1 MMRSFKKTLNLLLIS
16 LLLRLLAISSNWI
29 HYSDTWLVPS
39 VVRSEEEERV
49 VENGSLQAS
58 CPMSRQ
64 GGSASTHPLRGGQY
78 ADQ

>member
-1 MMRSFKKTLNLLLIS
+1 MRAFKKTLTLLLIS

-29 HYSDTWLVPS
+29 CCSYTWLVSP

-58 CPMSRQ
+58 GRTARQ
-64 GGSASTHPLRGGQY
+64 GDSASARSLRGGPS
-78 ADQ
+78 ADR